1 MSTRECLLMTPVIL
15 IKACLLMSLSFL
27 RLARAISPNLLIFRI
42 TFHINKQTNNLQDT
56 TMVLMVVNKT
66 VAWLVKERNY
76 FNIRNYWQKHP
87 IHLYTLSLY
96 LLLLYLTNYYCYLFF
111 KAKSLIP
118 KLPFLWCCELLR
130 VQNKN
135 NEAN

>member
-1 MSTRECLLMTPVIL
+1 MRECLLMTPVIL

-76 FNIRNYWQKHP
+76 LTSETTGKNILFIF
-87 IHLYTLSLY
+87 IHYHCTCCCCTSLIIIAIY
-96 LLLLYLTNYYCYLFF
+96 LF